1 VQRVLRQ
8 ISGICQAA
16 ESAGGSCFFALAP
29 YWVIDTAY
37 GGGYQRIVE
46 WRDAFRAGGP
56 YSIQGHVE
64 HAAIQAIG
72 GYAPNRTTLTGG
84 GLAALTFNDAYCRYT
99 IGGAFSSK
107 TAHSLFIISDVQAV
121 SAGTAV
127 EMKSQNEFGWV
138 PNHSGNYYWYGG
150 SGAICYSTLVVATG
164 QAMRGVTC
172 DSAIS
177 NITFYCDAVADPVA
191 RGATGVAAVSG
202 VVTLFSLAS
211 GAYGTAAKRAMVLYC
226 SGAHSELAPLVNSL
240 QPYLADLTVSVAV
253 AILEQIRVICA
264 AEEAAGGSCLMLL
277 PGDWIEANPVST
289 WADIFTP
296 TIPGVG
302 WSSHVPHDLT
312 QTTDANEPVI
322 TTLPNGSPA
331 LVGGTSVNLG
341 AAAPWPDHTSRTFA
355 AICIPPAA
363 GLTANVGLFGGG
375 GPGCTSVGG
384 GGWTAIDY
392 FGDSGIAGPARSA
405 GLQSLTLQ
413 QDSDSGKNRVT
424 VNGALTEIAYE
435 AGFGATAKGFSL
447 GYPSIAWTFGTFA
460 AYLFCTSANAQ
471 LAALW
476 RRLGQLMFGA
486 P

>member
-29 YWVIDTAY
+29 YWVIDPSY
-37 GGGYQRIVE
+37 
-46 WRDAFRAGGP
+46 
-56 YSIQGHVE
+56 
-64 HAAIQAIG
+64 
-72 GYAPNRTTLTGG
+72 GG
-84 GLAALTFNDAYCRYT
+84 GLA
-99 IGGAFSSK
+99 
-107 TAHSLFIISDVQAV
+107 VQ
-121 SAGTAV
+121 
-127 EMKSQNEFGWV
+127 
-138 PNHSGNYYWYGG
+138 
-150 SGAICYSTLVVATG
+150 
-164 QAMRGVTC
+164 
-172 DSAIS
+172 
-177 NITFYCDAVADPVA
+177 
-191 RGATGVAAVSG
+191 
-202 VVTLFSLAS
+202 
-211 GAYGTAAKRAMVLYC
+211 
-226 SGAHSELAPLVNSL
+226 
-240 QPYLADLTVSVAV
+240 
-253 AILEQIRVICA
+253 
-264 AEEAAGGSCLMLL
+264 
-277 PGDWIEANPVST
+277 T
-289 WADIFTP
+289 WTDIFTP

-302 WSSHVPHDLT
+302 WASHVPHNLV

-363 GLTANVGLFGGG
+363 GLTTNVGLFGGG
-375 GPGCTSVGG
+375 GPGCTSAGSG
-384 GGWTAIDY
+384 DWTAIDY

-447 GYPSIAWTFGTFA
+447 GYPSISWTFGTFA